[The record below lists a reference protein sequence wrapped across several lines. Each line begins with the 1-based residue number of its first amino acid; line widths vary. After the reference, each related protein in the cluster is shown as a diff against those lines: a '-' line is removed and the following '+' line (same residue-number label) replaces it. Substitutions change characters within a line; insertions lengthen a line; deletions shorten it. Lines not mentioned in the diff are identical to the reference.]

1 MPDLSHPAAGL
12 PRDTLQQCL
21 DRAARV
27 GLPQRDGL
35 HWLDRH
41 EHETHVP
48 WHAVRERA
56 RRAGGTLRGRG
67 VRPGDR
73 VAILLPT
80 HPTFGDAFFG
90 VLAAGAVPVP
100 LYPPVRLGRL
110 DDWVA
115 QTAAMM
121 RAADVRAVIA
131 GPRVRRV
138 LGKVLELAPPPLGLM
153 PAEKLAQGPDVPFH
167 PAQPDDLA
175 MVQFSSGT
183 TVRPKPVGLTH
194 RQALANVSRILDFMP
209 PDAPYEH
216 VGVSWLPL
224 YHDMGLIGCV
234 FVAAY
239 RAGPLALLPPEAFL
253 AKPALWLRAIS
264 RFRGTVSP
272 APNFAWALCVERVD
286 DAQLDGCDLSSWR
299 LGLNGAEPVSPET
312 SRAFTARFGRW
323 GLRETVVTPV
333 YGLSEAALAVTFS
346 DPTTPAP
353 TTWLDRAALAQGLA
367 RPSAPGP
374 QSIELA
380 SVGRPLRDYA
390 VQIRSP
396 DGQPL
401 PDGQVGHLF
410 VAGPSLMRGYLDR
423 TEQPI
428 RDGWLDTG
436 DVGFV
441 LDGRLTITGRAKDVL
456 ILRGRNHAPH
466 DVERAVDSV
475 DGIRTGCAAA
485 VADLSHGG
493 ERLLLFVEVRER
505 SPAQAESCR
514 KAALQATGLR
524 VDAVLLLEPGTLPR
538 TSSGKIRRAEALRL
552 YQAGALVPPDPVT
565 PARLVGAMARSA
577 LGHLRARRA
586 AEDPDDG

>member
-1 MPDLSHPAAGL
+1 MPDLGHPAAGL

-21 DRAARV
+21 DRAAQV

-35 HWLDRH
+35 HWLDRR
-41 EHETHVP
+41 ERETHVP
-48 WHAVRERA
+48 WHEMRERA

-138 LGKVLELAPPPLGLM
+138 LGKVLELAPPPLGLLA
-153 PAEKLAQGPDVPFH
+153 AEKLTQGPDVPFY
-167 PAQPDDLA
+167 PAHPDDLA

-194 RQALANVSRILDFMP
+194 RQALANVARILDFMP

-264 RFRGTVSP
+264 RFGGTVSP

-286 DAQLDGCDLSSWR
+286 DAQLEGCDLSSWR

-312 SRAFTARFGRW
+312 TRAFTERFARW
-323 GLRETVVTPV
+323 GLRETAVTPV

-346 DPTTPAP
+346 DPTTAAP
-353 TTWLDRAALAQGLA
+353 TAWLDRGALALGQVQVTE
-367 RPSAPGP
+367 PGP
-374 QSIELA
+374 DAVELA

-390 VQIRSP
+390 VEIRGE
-396 DGQPL
+396 DGQAL
-401 PDGQVGHLF
+401 PEGRVGRLH
-410 VAGPSLMRGYLDR
+410 VAGPSLMAGYLDR

-428 RDGWLDTG
+428 EDGWLDTG
-436 DVGFV
+436 DLGFV

-466 DVERAVDSV
+466 DVERAVDAV
-475 DGIRTGCAAA
+475 EGVRTGCAAA
-485 VADLSHGG
+485 VADLGGGG

-505 SPAQAESCR
+505 LPVQAEACH
-514 KAALQATGLR
+514 AAVLQATGLR
-524 VDAVLLLEPGTLPR
+524 VDALHLLDPGTLPR
-538 TSSGKIRRAEALRL
+538 TSSGKIRRSEALRL
-552 YQAGALVPPDPVT
+552 HQAGALVAPNAVT
-565 PARLVGAMARSA
+565 PVRLAGAMARSA

-586 AEDPDDG
+586 TESGEDG